1 MPNELSALWEG
12 FTAIREEPRM
22 IIMWFIAGAL
32 LYVGVAKKKEPLL
45 LVPISMGILF
55 ANLPLGEL
63 IREGGDGEPAGVL
76 KVFQTIGMETD
87 IFPLLIFLGVGA
99 ATDFSPML
107 SNPKTLLL
115 GAGAQAGVFVA
126 LLGALLLGMTD
137 MFEFELLEAASI
149 GIIGGADG
157 PTTIFISTRMHE
169 MGQRFEHV
177 NPQNIIGATAVAAYS
192 YMALVPII
200 QPPII
205 KLLTTKKERLIRM
218 EYSAKPVSKRTQV
231 LFPILT
237 TLIISILVPSA
248 SPLIG
253 MLMLGN
259 LIRVSGVV
267 PRLADVS
274 ENAMMNIVIILLGLA
289 VGSTMPAAV
298 FLKPETIGIFLLGLF
313 AFMTATVAGILL
325 AKLMNLVSR
334 NKINPMI
341 GAAGVSAVPMAARVV
356 QDMGQKEDPDNY
368 LLMHAMGPN
377 VAGVIGTATVAGV
390 LLAVVESI
398 LQQRQEEID
407 AATGFI
413 HGLVPVISQII

>member
-1 MPNELSALWEG
+1 
-12 FTAIREEPRM
+12 
-22 IIMWFIAGAL
+22 MWAIAGAL
-32 LYVGVAKKKEPLL
+32 LYVGIAKKKEPLL

-55 ANLPLGEL
+55 ANLPGGEL
-63 IREGGDGEPAGVL
+63 IRVGGDGEPAGLL
-76 KVFQTIGMETD
+76 KTFQTIGMESD
-87 IFPLLIFLGVGA
+87 IFPLLIFMGVGA

-137 MFEFELLEAASI
+137 FFEFGLLEASSI

-157 PTTIFISTRMHE
+157 PTTIFIATRMKE
-169 MGQRFEHV
+169 LGDSLPTYDMR
-177 NPQNIIGATAVAAYS
+177 NIVGATAVAAYS

-205 KLLTTKKERLIRM
+205 RLLTTKKERLIRM
-218 EYSAKPVSKRTQV
+218 EYSNKPVSKRTQV
-231 LFPILT
+231 MFPVLT
-237 TLIISILVPSA
+237 TILISLLVPSA

-259 LIRVSGVV
+259 LIKVSGVV

-274 ENAMMNIVIILLGLA
+274 ENAMMNVVIILLGLA
-289 VGSTMPAAV
+289 VGSTMPASI
-298 FLKPETIGIFLLGLF
+298 FLQPETIGIFFLGLF
-313 AFMTATVAGILL
+313 AFMTATVAGLLL
-325 AKLMNLVSR
+325 AKLMNMVSKD
-334 NKINPMI
+334 KINPMI

-390 LLAVVESI
+390 LLAIVKN
-398 LQQRQEEID
+398 
-407 AATGFI
+407 
-413 HGLVPVISQII
+413 LV

>member
-1 MPNELSALWEG
+1 MANGLETLWEG
-12 FTAIREEPRM
+12 FSAIADEPRLVL
-22 IIMWFIAGAL
+22 MWLIACTL
-32 LYVGVAKKKEPLL
+32 LYVGVARKKEPLL

-63 IREGGDGEPAGVL
+63 IREGGDGAAAGL
-76 KVFQTIGMETD
+76 LRTFQIVGMESD

-115 GAGAQAGVFVA
+115 GAGAQVGVFVA

-137 MFEFELLEAASI
+137 FVDFGLLEAASI

-157 PTTIFISTRMHE
+157 PTTIFIGTRMKE
-169 MGQRFEHV
+169 LGESLPNVEVQDIV
-177 NPQNIIGATAVAAYS
+177 GATAVAAYS

-218 EYSAKPVSKRTQV
+218 KYAPKAVSKRTQV
-231 LFPILT
+231 LFPVLT
-237 TLIISILVPSA
+237 IITISVLVPSA
-248 SPLIG
+248 SPLIS

-259 LIRVSGVV
+259 LIRVCGVV

-274 ENAMMNIVIILLGLA
+274 ENAMMNGVIILLGLA
-289 VGSTMPAAV
+289 VGATMPAHI
-298 FLKPETIGIFLLGLF
+298 FLRPETIVIFLLGLF

-325 AKLMNLVSR
+325 AKLMNLVSHA
-334 NKINPMI
+334 KVNPMI

-356 QDMGQKEDPDNY
+356 QDMGQKEDPENF

-390 LLAVVESI
+390 LLA
-398 LQQRQEEID
+398 
-407 AATGFI
+407 
-413 HGLVPVISQII
+413 IIEKML

>member
-1 MPNELSALWEG
+1 MGNDLNALWEG
-12 FTAIREEPRM
+12 FTAIGEEPRM
-22 IIMWFIAGAL
+22 IIMWAIAGL
-32 LYVGVAKKKEPLL
+32 LLWVGVAKKKEPLL

-63 IREGGDGEPAGVL
+63 VREGGHGEPAGLL
-76 KVFQTIGMETD
+76 KTFQTVGMESD

-99 ATDFSPML
+99 ATDFTPML

-137 MFEFELLEAASI
+137 LFDFGLLEAASI

-157 PTTIFISTRMHE
+157 PTTIFIATRMRE
-169 MGQRFEHV
+169 LGESLPNVDVRDIV
-177 NPQNIIGATAVAAYS
+177 GATAVAAYS

-218 EYSAKPVSKRTQV
+218 EYTAKPVSKRTQV
-231 LFPILT
+231 LFPVLT
-237 TLIISILVPSA
+237 TLIISVLVPSA

-259 LIRVSGVV
+259 LIKVSGVV

-289 VGSTMPAAV
+289 VGATMPAAV
-298 FLKPETIGIFLLGLF
+298 FLQPETIAIFFLGLF

-325 AKLMNLVSR
+325 AKLMNLVS
-334 NKINPMI
+334 KTKVNPMI

-390 LLAVVESI
+390 LLAVVPN
-398 LQQRQEEID
+398 L
-407 AATGFI
+407 
-413 HGLVPVISQII
+413 L

>member
-1 MPNELSALWEG
+1 MSTEFSTLWEG
-12 FTAIREEPRM
+12 FTALRDDPQM
-22 IIMWFIAGAL
+22 ILMWVIAGAL

-63 IREGGDGEPAGVL
+63 IREGGDGEPAGLL
-76 KVFQTIGMETD
+76 KTFQTIGIDTD

-99 ATDFSPML
+99 ATDFTPML

-137 MFEFELLEAASI
+137 YFDFGLLEASSI

-157 PTTIFISTRMHE
+157 PTTIFIATRMRE
-169 MGQRFEHV
+169 LGESLPNVEVRDIV
-177 NPQNIIGATAVAAYS
+177 GATAVAAYS

-218 EYSAKPVSKRTQV
+218 AYSAKPVSKRTQV
-231 LFPILT
+231 LFPVLT
-237 TLIISILVPSA
+237 TIMISVLVPSA

-259 LIRVSGVV
+259 LIKVSGVV
-267 PRLADVS
+267 TRLADVT
-274 ENAMMNIVIILLGLA
+274 ENAMMNAVIILLGLA
-289 VGSTMPAAV
+289 VGSTMPAAI
-298 FLKPETIGIFLLGLF
+298 FLQPETIGIFLLGLF

-334 NKINPMI
+334 EKINPMI

-356 QDMGQKEDPDNY
+356 QDMGQKEDPENF

-377 VAGVIGTATVAGV
+377 VAGVIGTATIAGV
-390 LLAVVESI
+390 LLAVVEN
-398 LQQRQEEID
+398 L
-407 AATGFI
+407 
-413 HGLVPVISQII
+413 L

>member
-1 MPNELSALWEG
+1 MSTEFAALWEG
-12 FTAIREEPRM
+12 FTAIGEEPRM
-22 IIMWFIAGAL
+22 ILMWAIAGAL
-32 LYVGVAKKKEPLL
+32 LYVGIAKKKEPLL

-55 ANLPLGEL
+55 ANLPLGEF
-63 IREGGDGEPAGVL
+63 IREGGGGEPAGLL
-76 KVFQTIGMETD
+76 KTFQSVGMETD

-137 MFEFELLEAASI
+137 YFEFGLLEASSI

-157 PTTIFISTRMHE
+157 PTTIFIATRMRE
-169 MGQRFEHV
+169 LGESLPNVDVRDIV
-177 NPQNIIGATAVAAYS
+177 GATAVAAYS

-218 EYSAKPVSKRTQV
+218 EYSATPVSKRTQV
-231 LFPILT
+231 LFPVLT
-237 TLIISILVPSA
+237 TIIISVLVPSA

-259 LIRVSGVV
+259 LIKVSGVV
-267 PRLADVS
+267 PRLADVT
-274 ENAMMNIVIILLGLA
+274 ENSLMNVVIILLGLA
-289 VGSTMPAAV
+289 VGSTMPAHI
-298 FLKPETIGIFLLGLF
+298 FLQPETIGIFLLGLF
-313 AFMTATVAGILL
+313 AFMTATVAGIML
-325 AKLMNLVSR
+325 AKLMNLVS
-334 NKINPMI
+334 KDQINPMI

-356 QDMGQKEDPDNY
+356 QDMGKKEDPDNF

-390 LLAVVESI
+390 LLAVVETM
-398 LQQRQEEID
+398 L
-407 AATGFI
+407 
-413 HGLVPVISQII
+413 

>member
-1 MPNELSALWEG
+1 MSTEFAALWEG
-12 FTAIREEPRM
+12 FTAIGEEPRM
-22 IIMWFIAGAL
+22 ILMWVIAGAL
-32 LYVGVAKKKEPLL
+32 LYVGIAKKKEPLL

-55 ANLPLGEL
+55 ANLPLGEF
-63 IREGGDGEPAGVL
+63 IREGGGGEPAGLL
-76 KVFQTIGMETD
+76 KTFQSVGMETD

-137 MFEFELLEAASI
+137 YFEFGLLEASSI

-157 PTTIFISTRMHE
+157 PTTIFIATRMRE
-169 MGQRFEHV
+169 LGESLPNVDVRDIV
-177 NPQNIIGATAVAAYS
+177 GATAVAAYS

-218 EYSAKPVSKRTQV
+218 EYSATPVSKRTQV
-231 LFPILT
+231 LFPVLT
-237 TLIISILVPSA
+237 TIIISVLVPSA

-259 LIRVSGVV
+259 LIKVSGVV
-267 PRLADVS
+267 PRLADVT
-274 ENAMMNIVIILLGLA
+274 ENSLMNAVIILLGLA
-289 VGSTMPAAV
+289 VGSTMPAHI
-298 FLKPETIGIFLLGLF
+298 FLQPETIGIFLLGLF

-325 AKLMNLVSR
+325 AKLMNLVS
-334 NKINPMI
+334 KDQINPMI

-356 QDMGQKEDPDNY
+356 QDMGKKEDPENF

-390 LLAVVESI
+390 LLAIVETM
-398 LQQRQEEID
+398 L
-407 AATGFI
+407 
-413 HGLVPVISQII
+413 

>member
-1 MPNELSALWEG
+1 MSTEFAALWEG
-12 FTAIREEPRM
+12 FTAIGEEPRM
-22 IIMWFIAGAL
+22 ILMWAIAGAL
-32 LYVGVAKKKEPLL
+32 LWVGIAKKKEPLL

-55 ANLPLGEL
+55 ANLPLGEF
-63 IREGGDGEPAGVL
+63 IREGGDGEPAGL
-76 KVFQTIGMETD
+76 LRTFQNVGMETD

-137 MFEFELLEAASI
+137 FFEFGLLEASSI

-157 PTTIFISTRMHE
+157 PTTIFIATRMRE
-169 MGQRFEHV
+169 LGESLPNVEVRDIV
-177 NPQNIIGATAVAAYS
+177 GATAVAAYS

-218 EYSAKPVSKRTQV
+218 EYSATPVSKRTQV
-231 LFPILT
+231 LFPVLT
-237 TLIISILVPSA
+237 TIIISVLVPSA

-259 LIRVSGVV
+259 LIKVSGVV
-267 PRLADVS
+267 PRLADVT
-274 ENAMMNIVIILLGLA
+274 ENALMNAVIVLLGLA
-289 VGSTMPAAV
+289 VGSTMPAHI
-298 FLKPETIGIFLLGLF
+298 FLQPETIGIFLLGLF
-313 AFMTATVAGILL
+313 AFMTATVAGIML
-325 AKLMNLVSR
+325 AKLMNLVS
-334 NKINPMI
+334 KDQINPMI

-356 QDMGQKEDPDNY
+356 QDMGQKEDPENF

-390 LLAVVESI
+390 LLAIVETM
-398 LQQRQEEID
+398 L
-407 AATGFI
+407 
-413 HGLVPVISQII
+413 

>member
-1 MPNELSALWEG
+1 MSNELSALFEG
-12 FTAIREEPRM
+12 FTAVGEEPRM
-22 IIMWFIAGAL
+22 VLMWLIAGAL
-32 LYVGVAKKKEPLL
+32 LYVGIAKKKEPLL

-63 IREGGDGEPAGVL
+63 IREGGHGEPAGVL
-76 KVFQTIGMETD
+76 RVFQTIGMETD

-137 MFEFELLEAASI
+137 FFEFGLLEAASI

-157 PTTIFISTRMHE
+157 PTTIFIATRMRE
-169 MGQRFEHV
+169 LGESLPNVEVRDIV
-177 NPQNIIGATAVAAYS
+177 GATAVAAYS

-218 EYSAKPVSKRTQV
+218 EYSSTPVSKRTQV

-237 TLIISILVPSA
+237 TIMISVLVPSA

-259 LIRVSGVV
+259 LIKVSGVV

-274 ENAMMNIVIILLGLA
+274 ENAMMNMVIIMLGLA
-289 VGSTMPAAV
+289 VGSTMPAAI
-298 FLKPETIGIFLLGLF
+298 FLQPETIGIFLLGLF

-325 AKLMNLVSR
+325 AKLMNLLS
-334 NKINPMI
+334 KEQINPMI

-356 QDMGQKEDPDNY
+356 QDMGQKEDPENY

-390 LLAVVESI
+390 LLAVVEN
-398 LQQRQEEID
+398 L
-407 AATGFI
+407 
-413 HGLVPVISQII
+413 L

>member
-1 MPNELSALWEG
+1 MSNELSALYEG
-12 FTAIREEPRM
+12 FTAIGDEPRM
-22 IIMWFIAGAL
+22 VIMWLIAGAL
-32 LYVGVAKKKEPLL
+32 LYVGIAKKKEPLL
-45 LVPISMGILF
+45 LVPISMGIFF

-63 IREGGDGEPAGVL
+63 IREGGDGEPAGLL
-76 KVFQTIGMETD
+76 KVFQTVGMETD

-99 ATDFSPML
+99 ATDFTPML

-137 MFEFELLEAASI
+137 FFEFGLLEASSI

-157 PTTIFISTRMHE
+157 PTTIFIATRMRE
-169 MGQRFEHV
+169 LGESLPNVEVRDIV
-177 NPQNIIGATAVAAYS
+177 GATAVAAYS

-218 EYSAKPVSKRTQV
+218 EYSSKPVSKRTQV
-231 LFPILT
+231 LFPVLT
-237 TLIISILVPSA
+237 TLIISVLAPSA

-259 LIRVSGVV
+259 LIKVSGVV
-267 PRLADVS
+267 PRLADVT
-274 ENAMMNIVIILLGLA
+274 ENAMMNMVIILLGLA
-289 VGSTMPAAV
+289 VGSTMPAAI
-298 FLKPETIGIFLLGLF
+298 FLQPETIGIFFLGLF
-313 AFMTATVAGILL
+313 AFMTATVAGIML
-325 AKLMNLVSR
+325 AKLMNLISKEKV
-334 NKINPMI
+334 NPMI

-356 QDMGQKEDPDNY
+356 QDMGQREDPDNY

-377 VAGVIGTATVAGV
+377 LAGVIGTATVAGV
-390 LLAVVESI
+390 LLAVVPN
-398 LQQRQEEID
+398 L
-407 AATGFI
+407 
-413 HGLVPVISQII
+413 L

>member
-1 MPNELSALWEG
+1 MSSTELSALWEG
-12 FTAIREEPRM
+12 FTAIGDEPRM
-22 IIMWFIAGAL
+22 IIMWAIAGAL
-32 LYVGVAKKKEPLL
+32 LYVGIAKKKEPLL

-55 ANLPLGEL
+55 ANLPLGEF
-63 IREGGDGEPAGVL
+63 IREGGEGEPAGLL
-76 KVFQTIGMETD
+76 KTFQTVGMETD

-137 MFEFELLEAASI
+137 FFEFGLLEASSI

-157 PTTIFISTRMHE
+157 PTTIFIATRMRE
-169 MGQRFEHV
+169 LGESLPNVEVRDIV
-177 NPQNIIGATAVAAYS
+177 GATAVAAYS

-218 EYSAKPVSKRTQV
+218 EYSATPVSKRTQV
-231 LFPILT
+231 LFPVLT
-237 TLIISILVPSA
+237 TIIISVLVPSA

-267 PRLADVS
+267 PRLADVT
-274 ENAMMNIVIILLGLA
+274 ENALMNIVIILLGLA
-289 VGSTMPAAV
+289 VGSTMPAHI
-298 FLKPETIGIFLLGLF
+298 FLQPETIGIFLLGLF
-313 AFMTATVAGILL
+313 AFMTATVAGIML
-325 AKLMNLVSR
+325 AKLMNLLSKD
-334 NKINPMI
+334 KINPMI

-356 QDMGQKEDPDNY
+356 QDMGQKEDPGNF

-390 LLAVVESI
+390 LLAMVEN
-398 LQQRQEEID
+398 L
-407 AATGFI
+407 
-413 HGLVPVISQII
+413 L